1 MNKTIITVALIGML
15 TTLAVSCQKE
25 NIEVERAEATE
36 QVAVYSVSY
45 TIDGTREEITLAGE
59 VAWKGFIARMLD
71 LAEEGH
77 RVSFRMEDGTQRIVT
92 SKETITYSTTDREEA
107 FEWAEKM
114 IRQGYTAT
122 VEYDKKE
129 KRYNCYAIK

>member
-1 MNKTIITVALIGML
+1 MRKTIITVALIGML
-15 TTLAVSCQKE
+15 ATLAVSCQKE
-25 NIEVERAEATE
+25 NIEVERAKATE

-92 SKETITYSTTDREEA
+92 SKETITYSTTNREEA

-114 IRQGYTAT
+114 IRQGYSAT
-122 VEYDKKE
+122 VEYDKK
-129 KRYNCYAIK
+129 KKKYNCYAIK

>member
-1 MNKTIITVALIGML
+1 MRKTIITVALIGML
-15 TTLAVSCQKE
+15 ATLAVSCQKE
-25 NIEVERAEATE
+25 NIEVERTEATE

-92 SKETITYSTTDREEA
+92 SKETITYSTTNREEA

-114 IRQGYTAT
+114 IRQGYSAT

>member
-1 MNKTIITVALIGML
+1 MRKTIITVALIGML
-15 TTLAVSCQKE
+15 ATLAVSCQKE

-59 VAWKGFIARMLD
+59 VAWKGFITRMLD

-92 SKETITYSTTDREEA
+92 SKETITYSTTNREEA

-114 IRQGYTAT
+114 IRQGYSAT